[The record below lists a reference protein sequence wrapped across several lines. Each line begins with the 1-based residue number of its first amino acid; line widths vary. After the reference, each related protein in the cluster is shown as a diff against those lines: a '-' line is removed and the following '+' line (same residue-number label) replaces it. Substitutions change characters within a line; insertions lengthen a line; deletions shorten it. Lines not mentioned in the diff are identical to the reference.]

1 MDSAR
6 APRNDTN
13 PGVGG
18 SDFRGAGPTATFGFM
33 NQARSINRN
42 CVGAVDS
49 EVSLQV
55 TSVVN
60 ASLND

>member
-1 MDSAR
+1 
-6 APRNDTN
+6 
-13 PGVGG
+13 
-18 SDFRGAGPTATFGFM
+18 M